1 MLKSP
6 IFFSAMLLCGA
17 AVASDSRCFANGDV
31 YMVSKF
37 GSAFRDD
44 DNLNI
49 RKQRYGVQDYYLASD
64 MTSGTN
70 APVTLLLQRPG
81 KGLCVVLSTPPVATL
96 KAAKFDRQGRPIT
109 FVAKDQGTTSREI
122 TYEWDSA
129 TVQFRPVGCK
139 EVTWIK
145 NKRAS
150 KAVACG
156 SVLE

>member
-6 IFFSAMLLCGA
+6 ILFSALLLSGA

-37 GSAFRDD
+37 GSAFRGD
-44 DNLNI
+44 DNLKI
-49 RKQRYGVQDYYLASD
+49 RKQRYGTQDYYLESD
-64 MTSGTN
+64 TTSGTN

-109 FVAKDQGTTSREI
+109 FVAVDQGTNSQEV
-122 TYEWDSA
+122 TYKWDSA
-129 TVQFRPVGCK
+129 TVQFHPVGCK
-139 EVTWIK
+139 EVSWIK
-145 NKRAS
+145 KRRAS
-150 KAVACG
+150 KAVACR